1 LRNPKDFSG
10 NEGDPISLAP
20 RIFGPAGAGRKLL
33 RRYRFTSNR
42 LVTATPAELLY
53 IDSADNHITGN
64 GFGASPRSFRFQEE
78 VNRMV
83 ALSGE
88 IKEVF
93 NKTKVMPMATASK
106 SGVPNVAPMASIQLI
121 ADDTVWIMDNY
132 MVKTLENLKEN
143 PVVALYFYDQETKRC
158 FQVKGDTEIKTSGA
172 DYEKFRDQVKAKGHK
187 YPAKSLIVIKITD
200 VFECTPGKEAG
211 KKVL

>member
-1 LRNPKDFSG
+1 MGS
-10 NEGDPISLAP
+10 
-20 RIFGPAGAGRKLL
+20 
-33 RRYRFTSNR
+33 
-42 LVTATPAELLY
+42 
-53 IDSADNHITGN
+53 
-64 GFGASPRSFRFQEE
+64 GASSRPFRFQGE

-88 IKEVF
+88 IKEIF
-93 NKTKVMPMATASK
+93 TKTKVMPMATASK
-106 SGVPNVAPMASIQLI
+106 SGVPNVAPMASIQLV
-121 ADDTVWIMDNY
+121 ADDTIWIMDNY

-143 PVVALYFYDQETKRC
+143 PVTALYFYDQETKRC
-158 FQVKGDTEIKTSGA
+158 FQVKGDTEIKTSGP
-172 DYEKFRDQVKAKGHK
+172 DYEKFRDQVRTKGHQ